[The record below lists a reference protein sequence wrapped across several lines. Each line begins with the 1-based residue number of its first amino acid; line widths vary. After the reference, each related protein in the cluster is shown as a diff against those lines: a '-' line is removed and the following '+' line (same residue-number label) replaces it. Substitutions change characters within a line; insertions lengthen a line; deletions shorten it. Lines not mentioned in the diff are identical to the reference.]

1 MLVSL
6 RGDGPINQR
15 VYRSLRRA
23 ILDGRL
29 PSGAR
34 LPSTRTLAI
43 DLGLSRKAVAFAF
56 MRLADEG
63 YVEARVG
70 SGTYVSATLP
80 DAALLP
86 WKGHRREALKPEASP
101 VRLSSHARRVL
112 AQQPLPPPGA
122 RSRKALRFEFHYG
135 SPAIADFPQDAWCRL
150 VAARARSM
158 SIGTLRYGR
167 ALGLSGLRRAIA
179 EYVTRARGVAA
190 SEDQIVVVNGSQQAL
205 DLTVRSLVDPGD
217 GVVIEEPGY
226 QGARQ
231 VLVAAGARVIPTRV
245 DDAGLDVSRL
255 PRGRD
260 VRLAYVT
267 PSHQFPLGG
276 VLPLARRLKL
286 LQWAEETRAYIVED
300 DYDSEFRYEGHPI
313 EAVQGL
319 DRAGRVVYIGT
330 FSKVLFPSL
339 RLAYLVVPPSLV
351 PAIAALK
358 FLTDYHTPTFE
369 QAVLADFITEGHF
382 ERHLR
387 RTRTRNA
394 GRRRAL
400 LEALRDHL
408 GDRVELV
415 GANAGVHVVAWLRDF
430 DVSRL
435 DELKKRAADRS
446 VGIYPVTP
454 YYMRPPRRA
463 GLLFG
468 YASLTERDIRE
479 GIALLGDVLRT
490 FRG

>member
-6 RGDGPINQR
+6 HGDGPINQR

-29 PSGAR
+29 PAGAR
-34 LPSTRTLAI
+34 LPSTRTLAA
-43 DLGLSRKAVAFAF
+43 DLRLSRKVVAFAF

-70 SGTYVSATLP
+70 SGTYVSVTLP
-80 DAALLP
+80 DAALAP
-86 WKGHRREALKPEASP
+86 WNGRRRATLKQATP

-112 AQQPLPPPGA
+112 AQRPFPPPGA
-122 RSRKALRFEFHYG
+122 RSAKALRYEFHYG
-135 SPAIADFPQDAWCRL
+135 SPAIADFPQDTWCRL
-150 VAARARSM
+150 VAQRSRRI

-167 ALGLSGLRRAIA
+167 TLGFSGLRRAVA
-179 EYVTRARGVAA
+179 QYLTRARGVVAN
-190 SEDQIVVVNGSQQAL
+190 EDQIVIVNGSQQAL

-217 GVVIEEPGY
+217 RVIVEEPGY

-231 VLVAAGARVIPTRV
+231 ILVAAGARLIPTAV

-255 PRGRD
+255 PRGSD

-276 VLPLARRLKL
+276 VLPLARRLTL
-286 LQWAEETRAYIVED
+286 LRWAQETGAYVVED

-319 DRAGRVVYIGT
+319 DRAGRVLYIGT

-339 RLAYLVVPPSLV
+339 RIAYLVAPESLV

-369 QAVLADFITEGHF
+369 QAVLADFMSEGHF
-382 ERHLR
+382 DRHLR

-394 GRRRAL
+394 ARRQAL
-400 LEALRDHL
+400 LEALHDHL
-408 GDRVELV
+408 GARAEVV
-415 GANAGVHVVAWLRDF
+415 GANAGVHVVVWLRDF
-430 DVSRL
+430 DASRL
-435 DELKKRAADRS
+435 DELKTRAAERS

-454 YYMRPPRRA
+454 YYVRPPRRA

-479 GIALLGDVLRT
+479 GIALLGDVVRT
-490 FRG
+490 FPG

>member
-1 MLVSL
+1 M
-6 RGDGPINQR
+6 
-15 VYRSLRRA
+15 
-23 ILDGRL
+23 
-29 PSGAR
+29 
-34 LPSTRTLAI
+34 
-43 DLGLSRKAVAFAF
+43 VAN
-56 MRLADEG
+56 
-63 YVEARVG
+63 
-70 SGTYVSATLP
+70 
-80 DAALLP
+80 
-86 WKGHRREALKPEASP
+86 
-101 VRLSSHARRVL
+101 
-112 AQQPLPPPGA
+112 
-122 RSRKALRFEFHYG
+122 
-135 SPAIADFPQDAWCRL
+135 
-150 VAARARSM
+150 
-158 SIGTLRYGR
+158 
-167 ALGLSGLRRAIA
+167 
-179 EYVTRARGVAA
+179 
-190 SEDQIVVVNGSQQAL
+190 EDQIVIVNGSQQAL

-217 GVVIEEPGY
+217 AVIIEEPGY

-276 VLPLARRLKL
+276 VLPLARRLTL
-286 LQWAEETRAYIVED
+286 LKWAEETRVYIVED

-339 RLAYLVVPPSLV
+339 RLAYLVVPASLV

-369 QAVLADFITEGHF
+369 QAVLADFIAEGHF

-387 RTRTRNA
+387 RTRRRNA
-394 GRRRAL
+394 GRRQAL
-400 LEALRDHL
+400 LEAVRDHL
-408 GDRVELV
+408 GDRAEVV
-415 GANAGVHVVAWLRDF
+415 GANAGVHVVVWLRDF

-435 DELKKRAADRS
+435 DELKRRAAERS

-454 YYMRPPRRA
+454 YYVRAPRRA

-468 YASLTERDIRE
+468 YASLAERDIRE

-490 FRG
+490 FPG

>member
-6 RGDGPINQR
+6 EGEGPINQR

-29 PSGAR
+29 SAGAR
-34 LPSTRTLAI
+34 LPSTRTLAA
-43 DLGLSRKAVAFAF
+43 DLGVSRKAVAFAF
-56 MRLADEG
+56 TRLADEG

-70 SGTYVSATLP
+70 AGTYVSATLP
-80 DAALLP
+80 DAALTP
-86 WKGHRREALKPEASP
+86 WKGRRREALRQGIPI
-101 VRLSSHARRVL
+101 RLSSHARRVL
-112 AQQPLPPPGA
+112 AQRPFPPPGM
-122 RSRKALRFEFHYG
+122 RSPKALRYEFHYG
-135 SPAIADFPQDAWCRL
+135 SPAIADFPQDTWCRL

-158 SIGTLRYGR
+158 SMRTLGYGR
-167 ALGLSGLRRAIA
+167 TLGFDGLRRAMA
-179 EYVTRARGVAA
+179 QYLTRARGVVAN
-190 SEDQIVVVNGSQQAL
+190 EDQIVVVNGSQQAL

-217 GVVIEEPGY
+217 RVVVEEPGY

-231 VLVAAGARVIPTRV
+231 ILVAAGARVIPTVV
-245 DDAGLDVSRL
+245 DEAGLDVSRL
-255 PRGRD
+255 PRGSD
-260 VRLAYVT
+260 IRLAYVT

-276 VLPLARRLKL
+276 VLPLARRLAL
-286 LQWAEETRAYIVED
+286 LQWAQETGAYVVED
-300 DYDSEFRYEGHPI
+300 DYDSEFRYKGHPI

-319 DRAGRVVYIGT
+319 DRAGRVLYVGT

-339 RLAYLVVPPSLV
+339 RIAYLVVPPALV

-369 QAVLADFITEGHF
+369 QAVLADFISGGHF

-387 RTRTRNA
+387 RTRIRNA
-394 GRRRAL
+394 ARRQAL
-400 LEALRDHL
+400 LEAVGEHL
-408 GDRVELV
+408 GDRAEVV
-415 GANAGVHVVAWLRDF
+415 GANAGVHVVVWLRDF
-430 DVSRL
+430 DASQL
-435 DELKKRAADRS
+435 DELKKRAADRH

-454 YYMRPPRRA
+454 YYLRTPRRA

-468 YASLTERDIRE
+468 YASLTEGDIRDA
-479 GIALLGDVLRT
+479 IAILGEVICT

>member
-23 ILDGRL
+23 ILDGRVAA
-29 PSGAR
+29 GAR
-34 LPSTRTLAI
+34 LPSTRTLAV
-43 DLGLSRKAVAFAF
+43 DLGVSRKAVAFAF
-56 MRLADEG
+56 MRLVDEG

-70 SGTYVSATLP
+70 AGTYVSATLP
-80 DAALLP
+80 DAALAP
-86 WKGHRREALKPEASP
+86 WKGRRGAPLTQAAPI
-101 VRLSSHARRVL
+101 RLSSHARRVL
-112 AQQPLPPPGA
+112 AQRPFPPPGV
-122 RSRKALRFEFHYG
+122 RSAKGLRYEFHYG
-135 SPAIADFPQDAWCRL
+135 SPAIADFPQDTWCRL
-150 VAARARSM
+150 VAERARGMSM
-158 SIGTLRYGR
+158 RTLRYGR
-167 ALGLSGLRRAIA
+167 TLGFDGLRRVMAQ
-179 EYVTRARGVAA
+179 YLTRARGVVAN
-190 SEDQIVVVNGSQQAL
+190 EDQIVIVNGSQQAL

-217 GVVIEEPGY
+217 AVIIEEPGY

-276 VLPLARRLKL
+276 VLPLARRLTL
-286 LQWAEETRAYIVED
+286 LKWAEETRAYIVED

-319 DRAGRVVYIGT
+319 DRAGRVVYVGT

-369 QAVLADFITEGHF
+369 QAVLADFIAEGHF

-387 RTRTRNA
+387 RTRRRNA
-394 GRRRAL
+394 GRRQAL
-400 LEALRDHL
+400 LEAVRDHL
-408 GDRVELV
+408 GDRAEVV
-415 GANAGVHVVAWLRDF
+415 GANAGVHVVVWLRDF

-435 DELKKRAADRS
+435 DELKRRAAERS

-454 YYMRPPRRA
+454 YYMRAPRRA

-468 YASLTERDIRE
+468 YASLAERDIRE

-490 FRG
+490 FPG